1 MMLVEKTTVAA
12 SSLPVAQFREHLRL
26 GSGFSDDGLQ
36 DGILEIYLR
45 AAMAAIEARTQKV
58 LLERELVWTVRDWRD
73 GVEEALPFA
82 PVSAITQI
90 TRVTRQSEE
99 QVPPSGEWQLIPD
112 LHRPLIVGTLPRIP
126 QGGSLR
132 ISVLAGYG
140 PEWSDVPPDLAQA
153 VLLLAAHYYEFRHDM
168 AASGG
173 AMPHGVQALIE
184 RYRTVRLFLGRAR
197 A

>member
-1 MMLVEKTTVAA
+1 MMLVEKTTVEATA
-12 SSLPVAQFREHLRL
+12 LPVAQFREHLRL

-73 GVEEALPFA
+73 GVEEALPVA
-82 PVSAITQI
+82 PVSAISEVK
-90 TRVTRQSEE
+90 RVARDGAETSL
-99 QVPPSGEWQLIPD
+99 SAGEWQFIPD
-112 LHRPLIVGTLPRIP
+112 QHRALLVGSLPHIP
-126 QGGSLR
+126 QGASLR
-132 ISVLAGYG
+132 ISFLAGYG
-140 PEWSDVPPDLAQA
+140 PEWSDVPPDLGQA